1 MINRHRTLAITGGT
15 GFVGRHLVDAALAQ
29 GHLVR
34 ALARS
39 PRPPRDGIEWVYGA
53 LERPDALARL
63 VDGAD
68 AVIHVAGRINA
79 PTREDFVVGNV
90 YGTMMIVEAA
100 RTAGMRR
107 FVHVSSLAAREPHLS
122 HYGAS
127 KARAETVVAASA
139 LDWTIVRPPAV
150 YGPGDGEMLEL
161 FRAARRG
168 IVPLPPAGRMSVI
181 AAEDLVRLLLAVLP
195 DEDSLATG
203 YEPDDGRPDGWTHA
217 SFAQAIG
224 HAVGRRVRAQP
235 LPGWALSAGAKLDG
249 LLRGANAKLT
259 PDRARYFLHPDWVVD
274 PARRP
279 PAHLWRPQIA
289 TLDGLAVTAAYY
301 RAAGLLR

>member
-1 MINRHRTLAITGGT
+1 MRNRHRTLAITGGT
-15 GFVGRHLVDAALAQ
+15 GFVGRHLVNAALAQ

-39 PRPPRDGIEWVYGA
+39 PRPPREGVEWIYGA
-53 LERPDALARL
+53 LERPEALARL
-63 VDGAD
+63 VEGAD
-68 AVIHVAGRINA
+68 AVIHVAGVINA
-79 PTREDFVVGNV
+79 PTREDFMVGNV
-90 YGTMMIVEAA
+90 YGTMLIVDAA
-100 RTAGMRR
+100 RAAGLRR
-107 FVHVSSLAAREPHLS
+107 FVHVSSLAAREPALS

-127 KARAETVVAASA
+127 KARAETVIAASA
-139 LDWTIVRPPAV
+139 LDWTIIRPPAV

-168 IVPLPPAGRMSVI
+168 IVPLPPTGRISVI
-181 AAEDLVRLLLAVLP
+181 AAEDLARLLLAVLP
-195 DEDSLATG
+195 DEHSLAVS
-203 YEPDDGRPDGWTHA
+203 YEPDDGEPNGWSHVG
-217 SFAQAIG
+217 FAQALG

-235 LPGWALSAGAKLDG
+235 LPAWALRGGAKLDG
-249 LLRGANAKLT
+249 MLRGANARLT

-289 TLDGLAVTAAYY
+289 TLDGLAITAADY
-301 RAAGLLR
+301 RATGLLR

>member
-1 MINRHRTLAITGGT
+1 MRNRHRTLAITGGT
-15 GFVGRHLVDAALAQ
+15 GFVGRHLVDEALRQ

-34 ALARS
+34 ALSRS
-39 PRPPRDGIEWVYGA
+39 PRPPRDGVEWIYGA
-53 LERPDALARL
+53 LEKPTALARL
-63 VDGAD
+63 VEGAD
-68 AVIHVAGRINA
+68 AVIHVAGTINA
-79 PTREDFVVGNV
+79 PTREDFIVGNV

-100 RTAGMRR
+100 RAAGLRR
-107 FVHVSSLAAREPHLS
+107 FVHVSSLAAREPDLS

-168 IVPLPPAGRMSVI
+168 IVPLPPGGRISVI
-181 AAEDLVRLLLAVLP
+181 AAQDLVRLLLAVLP
-195 DEDSLATG
+195 DEESLAVV
-203 YEPDDGRPDGWTHA
+203 YEPDDGRPGGWSHVE
-217 SFAQAIG
+217 FAQAIG
-224 HAVGRRVRAQP
+224 HAVGRRIRAQP
-235 LPGWALSAGAKLDG
+235 LPGWALEAGAKLDG
-249 LLRGANAKLT
+249 MLRGANAKLT

-289 TLDGLAVTAAYY
+289 TLDGLAVTATCY
-301 RAAGLLR
+301 RETGLLR

>member
-1 MINRHRTLAITGGT
+1 MRNRHRTLAITGGT
-15 GFVGRHLVDAALAQ
+15 GFVGRHLVDAALRQ

-39 PRPPRDGIEWVYGA
+39 PRPPRDGVEWIYGA

-63 VDGAD
+63 VEGAD
-68 AVIHVAGRINA
+68 AVIHVAGTVSA
-79 PTREDFVVGNV
+79 PTREDFVIGNV

-100 RTAGMRR
+100 RAAGLRR
-107 FVHVSSLAAREPHLS
+107 FIHVSSLAAREPDLS

-139 LDWTIVRPPAV
+139 LDWTMVRPPAV

-168 IVPLPPAGRMSVI
+168 IVPLPPTGRISVI

-195 DEDSLATG
+195 DEESLAMS
-203 YEPDDGRPDGWTHA
+203 YEPDDGRPNGWTHVG
-217 SFAQAIG
+217 FAQAIG
-224 HAVGRRVRAQP
+224 HAVGKRVRAQP
-235 LPGWALSAGAKLDG
+235 LPAWALNAGAKLDG
-249 LLRGANAKLT
+249 MLRGTNAKLT

-301 RAAGLLR
+301 RTTGLLR